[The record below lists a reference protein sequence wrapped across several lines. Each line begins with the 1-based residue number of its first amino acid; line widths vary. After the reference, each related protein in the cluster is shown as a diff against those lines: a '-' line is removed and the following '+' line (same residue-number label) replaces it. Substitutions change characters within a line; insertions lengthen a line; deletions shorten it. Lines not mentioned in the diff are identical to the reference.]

1 VGSLKKLFTEFN
13 IKNVKMKNR
22 ICVPPMVVGFRADG
36 YVAIENIER
45 YKILA
50 KGGAGLIIQEATC
63 VNSDGKLSA
72 KQLGIWEDEQ
82 IEGLKSIVNVVHEE
96 GCPIFIQ
103 IHHAGVVG
111 ISEDPLCPSSY
122 EYKNYSG
129 SIVVGHEMTS
139 VDIKS
144 IQNDFIEAARR
155 AFAAGYDGVELHGCH
170 AYLIS
175 QFLNK
180 KVNKRTDEYGKNPEK
195 FVLEIIDG
203 IREVTPKEFI
213 VGIRLGGFEPTIED
227 GIHYA
232 KILEKNGIDF
242 LDISYGFISEQEMHV
257 DKEYKYSNA
266 VYAAEKIKE
275 EVSIPVFAVNR
286 INSAEIA
293 EEILNE
299 TNVDIVDIAK
309 GFLINPNWANDA
321 KEGKDTGKCLN
332 CAKCVWFGQSN
343 VCAGK
348 VIFERNNK
356 QK

>member
-1 VGSLKKLFTEFN
+1 MKKLFTDFT

-22 ICVPPMVVGFRADG
+22 ICVPPMVVGFREDG
-36 YVAIENIER
+36 YVAPENVER
-45 YKILA
+45 YKELA

-63 VNSDGKLSA
+63 VNDDGKLSE
-72 KQLGIWEDEQ
+72 KQLGIWKDDQ
-82 IEGLKSIVNVVHEE
+82 IEGLKSIVDVVHEE

-111 ISEDPLCPSSY
+111 ISKDPMCPSTY
-122 EYKNYSG
+122 EYKNYNG
-129 SIVVGHEMTS
+129 SVASHEMTRE
-139 VDIKS
+139 DIKH
-144 IQNDFIEAARR
+144 IQNDYISATRR
-155 AFAAGYDGVELHGCH
+155 AYEAGYDGVELHGCH

-195 FVLEIIDG
+195 FVIEIIDG
-203 IREVTPKEFI
+203 IRKVTPKEFI

-232 KILEKNGIDF
+232 KVLEKNGIDF
-242 LDISYGFISEQEMHV
+242 LDISYGFMSEQEMHV
-257 DKEYKYSNA
+257 NEEYKYSNA
-266 VYAAEKIKE
+266 VYAAQKIKE
-275 EVSIPVFAVNR
+275 EISIPVFAVNG

-293 EEILNE
+293 EEILNQ
-299 TNVDIVDIAK
+299 TNVDIVDVAK

-332 CAKCVWFGQSN
+332 CAKCMWFGQSS

-348 VIFERNNK
+348 VIFERDNK

>member
-1 VGSLKKLFTEFN
+1 MKKLFAEFT

-22 ICVPPMVVGFRADG
+22 ICVPPMVIGFRNDG
-36 YVAIENIER
+36 YVALENVER
-45 YKILA
+45 YKELA

-63 VNSDGKLSA
+63 VNSDGKLME
-72 KQLGIWEDEQ
+72 KQLGIWEDAQ
-82 IEGLKSIVNVVHEE
+82 IQGLKSIVDAVHEE
-96 GCPIFIQ
+96 NCPIFIQ

-111 ISEDPLCPSSY
+111 ISKDPICPSPY
-122 EYKNYSG
+122 EYKNYAGTVAS
-129 SIVVGHEMTS
+129 HEMTRE
-139 VDIKS
+139 DIKS
-144 IQNDFIEAARR
+144 IQNDFIEATRR
-155 AFAAGYDGVELHGCH
+155 AYEAGYDGVELHGCH

-195 FVLEIIDG
+195 FVIEIIEG
-203 IREVTPKEFI
+203 IRKVTPSEFV

-232 KILEKNGIDF
+232 KVLEKNGIDF
-242 LDISYGFISEQEMHV
+242 LDISYGFMSEQEMHV
-257 DKEYKYSNA
+257 DEEYKYSNA
-266 VYAAEKIKE
+266 VYAAQKIKE
-275 EVSIPVFAVNR
+275 EVSIPVFAVNG
-286 INSAEIA
+286 INSAELA

-332 CAKCVWFGQSN
+332 CAKCMWFGQSK

-348 VIFERNNK
+348 VLFERNNK
-356 QK
+356 QE